1 MNLDELLKSIRDEGK
16 KESSL
21 KVIPVDDN
29 EKLVEE
35 KIDPKVLKLLGY
47 DFVGDLTYGE
57 YKTILKE
64 KMMAQRM
71 NKSEDDSGDAEVITN
86 EYKRVKP
93 KDNDKK
99 FKVKKTKIKSKDI
112 NFSKGGGI
120 KSPGGVKRTKVSSQ
134 KLLPGTAAKALPS
147 AKEEDEEG
155 RDEKQKRKKSKGS
168 KGDPLLKNVIAI
180 KKTTLQIVDILN
192 KQGKFA
198 KKQSRKAGVEQSKSK
213 KREREAKLE
222 SGIGAG
228 VGKVVSAVTKPFTN
242 IFDKIKNFL
251 IFTLLGMVVQKLFNI
266 LKNPKILLKPLEDAI
281 NGVIGFLN
289 KIINFFDDKL
299 IQPIRDLVNKIEE
312 GINFFIGKLNEALAF
327 IPGDFKIPELDIPD
341 IPELPNLD
349 EVDLTSPDQSKEE
362 SKDDS
367 QAEQSEDQPEKNQP
381 DVSPPAQSDSQ
392 QQPKPAQPSTQQPK
406 PAQPK
411 TETKPTETKAD
422 SGKTP
427 DEKNKPDTGDKE
439 VQKLSFGGPVSSFRR
454 RSKSVQPLKV
464 GGRVLSVDEK
474 ESGPTGIVQKDYK
487 LDSDLIKEGGP
498 VKKDTGMTISGLG
511 KDTQLTALTPGE
523 FVLVP
528 GAAKALGPKTLEGI
542 NKTFGGD
549 NLSRSASLKDV
560 KVKKFEGGGMVQSGL
575 RSRFDTSLIDNIKPR
590 SYYDT
595 SEIDN
600 IKTTQ
605 DKKTPNQSTVNS
617 KINSLEKQIKVLQ
630 ETIKHLAGLVK
641 VIKGAKSIFN
651 KIFPG
656 FQKKGTDTVPA
667 MLTPGE
673 IVMNKKAVD
682 AIGSKKL
689 LALNKQFGGFSANKP
704 KIVSKLGPRE
714 LSEVGNLMG
723 DMKGVKENA
732 GRVMYAASGGQVP
745 DDNATGRPKPEKNNP
760 QQVSNPYNMVVTSTA
775 MRNRSLSISGG
786 MHMGVDIANGRAGD
800 PLQAFTD
807 GQITGNGKP
816 SAGYGNWVSWT
827 DTKGIEHFY
836 AHMQRPTP
844 FKVGDKVKK
853 GTKLGTVG
861 NTGKSTGPHLHWET
875 ATKPGDTGRS
885 KAAALSRFNPLAK
898 YSPYAPFGGSGKA
911 PASDAEV
918 PGDPSSPA
926 QIAANQESDPSTP
939 SSVEVDWSKS
949 RSIIG
954 DYRADG
960 NNPFGETSGN
970 ASSKTKTIDAKSM
983 SAPSSSK
990 VTLDPTKT
998 GASNPEVFAAAQKA
1012 RSEARA
1018 AGLSPAEVEKR
1029 VVAASLAAK
1038 QKQLTSPS
1046 APVKKAPLVLPLPMG
1061 DSKSQKQVSA
1071 VGTGGGTRP
1080 IHFPSTNPAMT
1091 AHRLAVKST
1100 LGIA

>member
-99 FKVKKTKIKSKDI
+99 FKVKKIKIKSKDI
-112 NFSKGGGI
+112 NSSKGGGI

-147 AKEEDEEG
+147 AKEQDEEG

-192 KQGKFA
+192 QQGKLA

-251 IFTLLGMVVQKLFNI
+251 IFTLLGMVVQELFNI
-266 LKNPKILLKPLEDAI
+266 LKNPKILLKPIEDAI

-289 KIINFFDDKL
+289 NIINFFDDKL

-312 GINFFIGKLNEALAF
+312 GINFFIGKLNDALAF
-327 IPGDFKIPELDIPD
+327 IPGDFKIPELDLPD
-341 IPELPNLD
+341 IPKLPNLE
-349 EVDLTSPDQSKEE
+349 EVDLTSPDENKEE

-392 QQPKPAQPSTQQPK
+392 QQPKPAQP
-406 PAQPK
+406 K

-422 SGKTP
+422 SGKT
-427 DEKNKPDTGDKE
+427 PDTGDKE

-454 RSKSVQPLKV
+454 RSKPVQPLKV
-464 GGRVLSVDEK
+464 GGRVLSVEEK
-474 ESGPTGIVQKDYK
+474 ESGPAGIVQKDYK

-498 VKKDTGMTISGLG
+498 VKKNTGMTISGLG

-549 NLSRSASLKDV
+549 NLSRSALLKDV

-600 IKTTQ
+600 V
-605 DKKTPNQSTVNS
+605 KTPNQSTVNS

-723 DMKGVKENA
+723 D
-732 GRVMYAASGGQVP
+732 RVMYAASGGQVP
-745 DDNATGRPKPEKNNP
+745 DRRGRRRPQRSADDNATGRPKPEKNNP

-861 NTGKSTGPHLHWET
+861 NTGNSTGPHLHWET

-898 YSPYAPFGGSGKA
+898 YSPYAPFGGTGKA

-918 PGDPSSPA
+918 PGDPSSSA
-926 QIAANQESDPSTP
+926 QIAANQESDSSTP
-939 SSVEVDWSKS
+939 SSVKVDWSKS

-960 NNPFGETSGN
+960 NNPFGETSEN

-1012 RSEARA
+1012 RVEARA

-1046 APVKKAPLVLPLPMG
+1046 APVKKAPLLLPLPMG

-1071 VGTGGGTRP
+1071 VGTGGGTKP
-1080 IHFPSTNPAMT
+1080 IHFPSTNPSMI